1 MSFLFH
7 NIECI
12 NAFISYQNHGIPFY
26 IKMIEEN
33 HIYNKN
39 LIYDFFS
46 RMTFNQLVKIID
58 YFNNNE
64 IIDDKNIGDIC
75 AKFKH
80 YEFIKWLYIN
90 TNIRCTKYAL
100 HFFIQYNS
108 LDMVKWFYN
117 NKSLHLPL
125 PETFNNLYSSTKLAS
140 KFGHLDILKYL
151 LENINK
157 KPCRVL
163 SNIAAT
169 QGHSHIV
176 DYLYNNFNI
185 ICEPLSPIYVRWNGN
200 KDSYKILKEQ
210 NVLISFSEYLKCI
223 KDACKRNDL
232 EYVKWIKNVY
242 PSIKSSE
249 AFNIAWSNKF
259 YDIVNFMLENEMYE
273 SYYKSF
279 PSFKNSI
286 TYKDVNIAKLLF
298 NKDYDILTCLLLHSW
313 ENDND
318 LMEYVKFVWDKKKNC
333 HSKFSITLYLL
344 KSGNL
349 EPFKW
354 IYKKTKEYFIIENI
368 ISICV
373 IYNRYNI
380 MKYIVNKNN
389 KSVTNEHITQCIV
402 YNRFDMLKYLSKYYS
417 FLNYDSIPYY
427 EEKRIEFYLVKNE
440 NIEMIEWLI
449 NKITI
454 NYSYLFIYAID
465 SNKNELAKWIYK
477 KSKLL
482 LTPQILLRV
491 LNQID
496 IDLLKFIYEKYKDYY
511 DKHVFFINNNVL
523 YIIPNNICLSLSN
536 LNIKK
541 QYEKYLI
548 LLRKRIER
556 KIK

>member
-1 MSFLFH
+1 
-7 NIECI
+7 
-12 NAFISYQNHGIPFY
+12 
-26 IKMIEEN
+26 
-33 HIYNKN
+33 
-39 LIYDFFS
+39 
-46 RMTFNQLVKIID
+46 
-58 YFNNNE
+58 
-64 IIDDKNIGDIC
+64 
-75 AKFKH
+75 
-80 YEFIKWLYIN
+80 
-90 TNIRCTKYAL
+90 
-100 HFFIQYNS
+100 
-108 LDMVKWFYN
+108 
-117 NKSLHLPL
+117 
-125 PETFNNLYSSTKLAS
+125 
-140 KFGHLDILKYL
+140 
-151 LENINK
+151 
-157 KPCRVL
+157 
-163 SNIAAT
+163 
-169 QGHSHIV
+169 
-176 DYLYNNFNI
+176 
-185 ICEPLSPIYVRWNGN
+185 
-200 KDSYKILKEQ
+200 
-210 NVLISFSEYLKCI
+210 
-223 KDACKRNDL
+223 
-232 EYVKWIKNVY
+232 
-242 PSIKSSE
+242 
-249 AFNIAWSNKF
+249 
-259 YDIVNFMLENEMYE
+259 
-273 SYYKSF
+273 
-279 PSFKNSI
+279 SI

-482 LTPQILLRV
+482 LTPQVLLRV

-511 DKHVFFINNNVL
+511 DKHVFFIN
-523 YIIPNNICLSLSN
+523 
-536 LNIKK
+536 
-541 QYEKYLI
+541 
-548 LLRKRIER
+548 
-556 KIK
+556 